1 MNSEN
6 LENARNRR
14 EKHKKKMS
22 KKMKIVITTIVVIL
36 AALLIGG
43 ISIYNNIRNKIY
55 DEYVPEEKK
64 EESYSEVEG
73 ITNVLLIGIDGR
85 TLDEPSRSDSI
96 IIATLDNNNKKI
108 KLTSIIRDTLVKI
121 PNYDEYKIN
130 TAFYL
135 GSIEED
141 ENGKPKGA
149 EGGAAL
155 LMKTIEENFNLHL
168 DKYVIVNFW
177 GFEDIIDQL
186 GGIDVEVKDYELDE
200 VNKYIGETTGLN
212 SPLLSEPGYQHLNG
226 QQALSYARIR
236 YVGNG
241 GFERAERQNRV
252 LSEVA
257 NKFREISPL
266 KYVSLANTMANYVKT
281 NIDIPLALN
290 LAYTI
295 YKLPSL
301 NIEQLQI
308 PQTELIAGDRPYKD
322 KGWSLLIDF
331 EQNSKV
337 LYDFIFNDKLPNV
350 EDFDLLAVQSLA
362 AKYDA
367 EEAAY
372 NAIYNINPEDYN
384 DREKEVITDPNKNSE
399 EKKEE
404 VPAKENEEKPS
415 DGNNQADNNN
425 GSNNPVDNN
434 GDQDQNNTPNNPN
447 SPSGEQKIEN
457 LNNTENTNT
466 NTIDNKQNWY

>member
-367 EEAAY
+367 EEASY

-404 VPAKENEEKPS
+404 VPAKENEAKPS

-457 LNNTENTNT
+457 PNNTENTNT
-466 NTIDNKQNWY
+466 NTIDNKQN

>member
-367 EEAAY
+367 EEASY

-457 LNNTENTNT
+457 PNNTENTNT
-466 NTIDNKQNWY
+466 NTIDNKQN

>member
-85 TLDEPSRSDSI
+85 TLDEPSRSDFI

-457 LNNTENTNT
+457 PNNIENTNT
-466 NTIDNKQNWY
+466 NTIDNKQN

>member
-466 NTIDNKQNWY
+466 NTIDNKQN

>member
-457 LNNTENTNT
+457 PNNTENTNT
-466 NTIDNKQNWY
+466 NTIDNKQN